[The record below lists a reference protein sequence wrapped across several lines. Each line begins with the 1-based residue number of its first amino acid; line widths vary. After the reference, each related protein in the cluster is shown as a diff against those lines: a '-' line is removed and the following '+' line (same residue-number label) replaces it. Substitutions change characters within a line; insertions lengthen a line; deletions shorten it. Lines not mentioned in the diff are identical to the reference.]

1 MSGHSTPSTRSIP
14 QTYGGSPFDASA
26 VAGNPDAGLDMTGAS
41 PGARQYF
48 DQPIFEY
55 HAVPELREDASPH
68 SNPHH
73 HGPPTPSAQPQHE
86 QQQQPPAPQQQPP
99 VQQAQA
105 HPERRLSGQIPV
117 VAGALRGM
125 RVRTGCNTCRKRHVK
140 CDEQKPQCQNC
151 LKGNRPCVFPS
162 PDSLFRHSRSGS
174 ISKKVSGPNAAA
186 AANANRRS
194 LDLSAVGFTIDVK
207 NEPLAAIAPI
217 NTELDVSGML
227 SLANVAVGHHEG
239 ISPTSNPP
247 VSPNG
252 AGLASRRQRSQPA
265 VLPLSSPSQYLAQT
279 ATDSPSQLKVPGSA
293 LISPTGA
300 AVTQFQGLALAP
312 ISPAPRSSI
321 SFESRIEPPGFER
334 LPADAAMGNGVNGS
348 SAVAFSSPTREP
360 SAPLPLSEHE
370 AELFKNFVN
379 RICPWLDI
387 FDFDR
392 RFTLMVPRLARKS
405 TGLLNACLAL
415 SAKQQYR
422 LRANESPMQDPNP
435 EIEFSQYYD
444 AALRE
449 MQNSLVHDVDGT
461 FSSSEEFL
469 ATTVILSTFE
479 IIDGS
484 NSEFK
489 KHLEGVGSIIKP
501 QGIHESLEGLKGAAF
516 WAWYR
521 QDVLA
526 AFRERRATFIT
537 EDYWHLD
544 TTPDTMCMLR
554 EDDLCNRVMFILG
567 QIINYCAKDEIE
579 KNEHNVA
586 ERIRKAEFLEKKL
599 EDWKRCLPD
608 TFEPLTRMRDKDS
621 IFDTLWFNP
630 PCCGVALQ
638 IYCFAKIM
646 LTMHKPHPPSQDR
659 YQHFLAAQRQYKQ
672 SSAMIIGISL
682 SGCEETYHLLSLQCL
697 YAAGLVLDG
706 KEERKI
712 LLGLINECQHRTGR
726 STYYL
731 SEELRKLWQEGETS

>member
-1 MSGHSTPSTRSIP
+1 MSGHSTPSTRSLP
-14 QTYGGSPFDASA
+14 HTFGGSPFDASG
-26 VAGNPDAGLDMTGAS
+26 VSNNPDNGLDMTGAS
-41 PGARQYF
+41 PGGRQYF

-55 HAVPELREDASPH
+55 HSVPELREEDHSPH
-68 SNPHH
+68 SNHH
-73 HGPPTPSAQPQHE
+73 HHHPSPSQS
-86 QQQQPPAPQQQPP
+86 QQQQQQQ
-99 VQQAQA
+99 QQSQSGQQA
-105 HPERRLSGQIPV
+105 HPERRLSGQIPI

-174 ISKKVSGPNAAA
+174 ISKKGSGNPNAAG
-186 AANANRRS
+186 ANPNRRS
-194 LDLSAVGFTIDVK
+194 LDLSAGFSLDVK
-207 NEPLAAIAPI
+207 NETSLSSIAPL
-217 NTELDVSGML
+217 NPELDVSGML
-227 SLANVAVGHHEG
+227 SLANVATGHHEG
-239 ISPTSNPP
+239 ISPTSNP

-252 AGLASRRQRSQPA
+252 IANRRHRSQPS
-265 VLPLSSPSQYLAQT
+265 VLPLTSTSPFLAQSS
-279 ATDSPSQLKVPGSA
+279 TDSPSQLKVPGSA

-300 AVTQFQGLALAP
+300 AVAQFQGLVLAP
-312 ISPAPRSSI
+312 ISPAPRTSI
-321 SFESRIEPPGFER
+321 SFENTRIDAQGYER
-334 LPADAAMGNGVNGS
+334 VSTESAMGNGVNGS
-348 SAVAFSSPTREP
+348 NGIPFPSAPREP
-360 SAPLPLSEHE
+360 TLPLPLSEHE
-370 AELFKNFVN
+370 SELFMNFVN

-392 RFTLMVPRLARKS
+392 KFTLMVPKLARKS

-422 LRANESPMQDPNP
+422 LRANEQTVQDPNP
-435 EIEFSQYYD
+435 EIEYSQYYD

-449 MQNSLVHDVDGT
+449 MQNSLVHDVDGR

-469 ATTVILSTFE
+469 ATAVILSTFE
-479 IIDGS
+479 VIDGS
-484 NSEFK
+484 NQEFRR
-489 KHLEGVGSIIKP
+489 HLEGVGSIIKP
-501 QGIHESLEGLKGAAF
+501 QGIHESLVGLKGAAF

-537 EDYWHLD
+537 EDYWNLD
-544 TTPDTMCMLR
+544 TSLESMYMLR
-554 EDDLCNRVMFILG
+554 EDELGNRVMFILG

-579 KNEHNVA
+579 KNEHNIT
-586 ERIRKAEFLEKKL
+586 ERLRKAEILEKKL

-608 TFEPLTRMRDKDS
+608 SFEPLTRMRDKDG
-621 IFDTLWFNP
+621 IFDTLWYNP
-630 PCCGVALQ
+630 PCCGVAMQ

-646 LTMHKPHPPSQDR
+646 LTMHKPANPPSQDR

-712 LLGLINECQHRTGR
+712 LQGLIRECQHRTGR

-731 SEELRKLWQEGETS
+731 SEELQKLWQEGENA

>member
-1 MSGHSTPSTRSIP
+1 MRSEIAALHALDVQSAMSGHSTPSTRSIP
-14 QTYGGSPFDASA
+14 QTYGGSPFDASG
-26 VAGNPDAGLDMTGAS
+26 VANPDAGLDMTGAS

-73 HGPPTPSAQPQHE
+73 HGPPTPSAQPQHG
-86 QQQQPPAPQQQPP
+86 QQQQPTIPQQQPP
-99 VQQAQA
+99 VQQTQT

-117 VAGALRGM
+117 IAGALRGM
-125 RVRTGCNTCRKRHVK
+125 RVRTGC
-140 CDEQKPQCQNC
+140 
-151 LKGNRPCVFPS
+151 
-162 PDSLFRHSRSGS
+162 RSGS
-174 ISKKVSGPNAAA
+174 ISKKVSGPNAAVV
-186 AANANRRS
+186 NANRRS
-194 LDLSAVGFTIDVK
+194 LDLSAVGFTLDVK
-207 NEPLAAIAPI
+207 NDLPAAVAPI

-252 AGLASRRQRSQPA
+252 AGLASRRHRTQPA
-265 VLPLSSPSQYLAQT
+265 VLPLSSPSQYLSPT
-279 ATDSPSQLKVPGSA
+279 AADSPSQLKVPGSA

-321 SFESRIEPPGFER
+321 SFESRIDPPGYER
-334 LPADAAMGNGVNGS
+334 LPTDTAMGNGVNGS
-348 SAVAFSSPTREP
+348 NGVTFSSPPKEP

-422 LRANESPMQDPNP
+422 LRATNEPPMQDPNP

-449 MQNSLVHDVDGT
+449 MQNSLVQDVDGT

-554 EDDLCNRVMFILG
+554 EDELCNRVMFILG

-579 KNEHNVA
+579 KNEQNVA
-586 ERIRKAEFLEKKL
+586 ERIQKAEFLEKKL
-599 EDWKRCLPD
+599 DDWKRCLPD

>member
-1 MSGHSTPSTRSIP
+1 MSGHSTPSTRSLP
-14 QTYGGSPFDASA
+14 HTFGGSPFDASG
-26 VAGNPDAGLDMTGAS
+26 VSNNPDAGLDMTGAS
-41 PGARQYF
+41 PGGRQYF

-55 HAVPELREDASPH
+55 HTVPELREEDNGAH
-68 SNPHH
+68 ANHH
-73 HGPPTPSAQPQHE
+73 HHPSPS
-86 QQQQPPAPQQQPP
+86 QQQQPPPQPSQ
-99 VQQAQA
+99 QA
-105 HPERRLSGQIPV
+105 HPERRLSGQIPI

-151 LKGNRPCVFPS
+151 LKGNRPCIFPS

-174 ISKKVSGPNAAA
+174 ISKKGAGATGPAGSNP
-186 AANANRRS
+186 NRRS
-194 LDLSAVGFTIDVK
+194 LDLSAAGFSLDVK
-207 NEPLAAIAPI
+207 TESALSSIASI
-217 NTELDVSGML
+217 NPELDVSGML
-227 SLANVAVGHHEG
+227 SLANVATGHHEG
-239 ISPTSNPP
+239 ISPTSNP

-252 AGLASRRQRSQPA
+252 LANRRHRSQPS
-265 VLPLSSPSQYLAQT
+265 VLPLTSTSPFLTQG

-300 AVTQFQGLALAP
+300 AVAQFQGLVLAP

-321 SFESRIEPPGFER
+321 SFESNRIEGYDRVPT
-334 LPADAAMGNGVNGS
+334 DSTMGNGVNGS
-348 SAVAFSSPTREP
+348 NGISFSNAPREP
-360 SAPLPLSEHE
+360 ALPLPLSEHE
-370 AELFKNFVN
+370 SELFKNFVN

-392 RFTLMVPRLARKS
+392 CFTLMVPKLARKN
-405 TGLLNACLAL
+405 TGLLKACLAL

-422 LRANESPMQDPNP
+422 LRANSNATPMQDPNP

-449 MQNSLVHDVDGT
+449 MQSSLVNDVDGR

-469 ATTVILSTFE
+469 ATAVILSTFE
-479 IIDGS
+479 VIDGS
-484 NSEFK
+484 NQEFRR
-489 KHLEGVGSIIKP
+489 HLEGVGSIIKP
-501 QGIHESLEGLKGAAF
+501 QGIHESLVGLRGAAF

-544 TTPDTMCMLR
+544 TSLESMCMLR
-554 EDDLCNRVMFILG
+554 EDELGNRVMFILG

-579 KNEHNVA
+579 KNEHNVN
-586 ERIRKAEFLEKKL
+586 ERFRKAEALEKKL

-608 TFEPLTRMRDKDS
+608 SFEPLTRMRDKDG
-621 IFDTLWFNP
+621 IFDTLWYNP
-630 PCCGVALQ
+630 PCCGIAMQ

-659 YQHFLAAQRQYKQ
+659 YQHFLAAQRQYKTA
-672 SSAMIIGISL
+672 SAMIIGISL

-706 KEERKI
+706 NEERKI
-712 LLGLINECQHRTGR
+712 LQGLIRECQHRTGR

-731 SEELRKLWQEGETS
+731 SEELQKLWQSGETS

>member
-1 MSGHSTPSTRSIP
+1 MSGHSTPSTRSLP
-14 QTYGGSPFDASA
+14 HTFGGSPFDASG
-26 VAGNPDAGLDMTGAS
+26 VSGHPENGLDMTGAS
-41 PGARQYF
+41 PGGRQYF

-55 HAVPELREDASPH
+55 HAVPELREEDASPH
-68 SNPHH
+68 SHPHH
-73 HGPPTPSAQPQHE
+73 HGPPTPTHQQAPQPQR
-86 QQQQPPAPQQQPP
+86 APSLSSQGL
-99 VQQAQA
+99 
-105 HPERRLSGQIPV
+105 PERRLSGQIPV

-125 RVRTGCNTCRKRHVK
+125 RVRTGC
-140 CDEQKPQCQNC
+140 
-151 LKGNRPCVFPS
+151 
-162 PDSLFRHSRSGS
+162 RSGS
-174 ISKKVSGPNAAA
+174 ISKKGSANAAA

-194 LDLSAVGFTIDVK
+194 LDLSASGFAIDVK
-207 NEPLAAIAPI
+207 NEPLSTIAAIS
-217 NTELDVSGML
+217 TELDVSGML
-227 SLANVAVGHHEG
+227 SLANVAAGHHEG
-239 ISPTSNPP
+239 VSPTSGSI
-247 VSPNG
+247 SPNG
-252 AGLASRRQRSQPA
+252 ISLANRRHRSQPT
-265 VLPLSSPSQYLAQT
+265 VLPLSSTSQFLAQ
-279 ATDSPSQLKVPGSA
+279 AAADSPSQLKIPGSA

-300 AVTQFQGLALAP
+300 AVSQFQGLALAP
-312 ISPAPRSSI
+312 ASPTHRTSIPFEPRI
-321 SFESRIEPPGFER
+321 DPQGYER
-334 LPADAAMGNGVNGS
+334 LPTELNMGNRVNGS
-348 SAVAFSSPTREP
+348 NSIAFSGTPSP
-360 SAPLPLSEHE
+360 AVPLPLSEHE

-392 RFTLMVPRLARKS
+392 RFTLMVPRLARRS

-422 LRANESPMQDPNP
+422 LHANESPVQDPNP
-435 EIEFSQYYD
+435 EIEYSQYYD
-444 AALRE
+444 AALRD
-449 MQNSLVHDVDGT
+449 MQNSLVNDVGET

-489 KHLEGVGSIIKP
+489 RHLEGVGSIIKP

-544 TTPDTMCMLR
+544 TSPDTMCMLR
-554 EDDLCNRVMFILG
+554 EDDLCNRVMFLLG

-579 KNEHNVA
+579 KNEHNVT
-586 ERIRKAEFLEKKL
+586 ERILKAEILEKKL
-599 EDWKRCLPD
+599 DDWKRCLPD
-608 TFEPLTRMRDKDS
+608 TFEPLTRVKGKDGV
-621 IFDTLWFNP
+621 FDTLWFNP

-706 KEERKI
+706 KEERKV
-712 LLGLINECQHRTGR
+712 LLGLICECQDRTGR